1 MATIPRW
8 SRLVN
13 RHLLDHPEVQN
24 VLSPAVVEAQCR
36 RAGHQWRDSFW
47 SPTPTLIAFL
57 IQVLSGA
64 KTLRAGVAQ
73 FLTHLAAHGHT
84 CLPSADP
91 TAYCQARKRLPA
103 EVINELL
110 SDLCDRMVSLIK
122 ETTTWLGHRVWV
134 VDGSSASMPDTPE
147 LQQAFPQPESQK
159 PGCGFPVAQIV
170 AVFCWA
176 TGALVDLVIDTI
188 TPHELTLVRRLYGY
202 FNPGDVVLAD
212 RAYGA
217 YVDIARLRERGVFC
231 VFRLHQ
237 RRKADFRRGKRLG
250 PNDRLVTWHRPAQWI
265 DSFGVSREAFEKLPE
280 TLTVRLV
287 RITHVPRGFRSRTVT
302 VVTTL
307 LDPIETPAD
316 EIRALYRDRWTVELN
331 LRSLKIALGMDV
343 LRGQSVDVV
352 CKEIAMHLLAYNLI
366 RMVMWY
372 AAREHGRDL
381 HRLSFT
387 GTLHRLRSALFW
399 MMYRMPRKSR
409 QAVGTQLLR
418 SVAQDILP
426 DRPDRLEP
434 RRVKRRPKQYGLLVK
449 PRSWYHLQGGQA
461 CR

>member
-13 RHLLDHPEVQN
+13 VHLLDNPEVEN
-24 VLSPAVVEAQCR
+24 VLSPAVVEEHCR
-36 RAGHQWRDSFW
+36 RAAHQWRNSFW

-84 CLPSADP
+84 GLPSADP
-91 TAYCQARKRLPA
+91 TAYCQARKRLPP
-103 EVINELL
+103 EVIYGLL
-110 SDLCDRMVSLIK
+110 SDLCDRMVSLIQ
-122 ETTTWLGHRVWV
+122 ETQTWLGHRVWV

-147 LQQAFPQPESQK
+147 LQQAFPQPVTQK

-170 AVFCWA
+170 TVFCWA
-176 TGALVDLVIDTI
+176 TGAVVDLVMDTI
-188 TPHELTLVRRLYGY
+188 IPHELTLVRRLYDY
-202 FNPGDVVLAD
+202 FDPGDVVLAD

-217 YVDIARLRERGVFC
+217 YVDIARLWERGVFC

-237 RRKADFRRGKRLG
+237 RRRSDFRQGKRLG
-250 PNDRLVTWHRPAQWI
+250 RDDRLVTWHRPAHWI
-265 DSFGVSREAFEKLPE
+265 DSFGVSREAFEALPE

-287 RITHVPRGFRSRTVT
+287 RITNVPRGFRSRTVT

-343 LRGQSVDVV
+343 LRGRSVDVV

-366 RMVMWY
+366 RMVMLY
-372 AAREHGRDL
+372 AARQHGRDL

-387 GTLHRLRSALFW
+387 GTLHRLRSALSW
-399 MMYRMPRKSR
+399 MLYRMPRKSR
-409 QAVGTQLLR
+409 QSVGTQLLR
-418 SVAQDILP
+418 SVARDVLP
-426 DRPDRLEP
+426 YRPDRLEP
-434 RRVKRRPKQYGLLVK
+434 RRVKRRPKPYGLLVK
-449 PRSWYHLQGGQA
+449 PRSRYHLQGGEA

>member
-8 SRLVN
+8 RRLVN
-13 RHLLDHPEVQN
+13 ARLLDDPEVEN
-24 VLSPAVVEAQCR
+24 VLSPAVVETHCR
-36 RAGHQWRDSFW
+36 QARHQWRDSFW

-73 FLTHLAAHGHT
+73 LLTHLAAHGHAD
-84 CLPSADP
+84 LPSADP

-103 EVINELL
+103 EVIYRLL
-110 SDLCDRMVSLIK
+110 SDLRDRMVSLIQ
-122 ETTTWLGHRVWV
+122 ETPTWLGRRVWV
-134 VDGSSASMPDTPE
+134 VDGSSVSMPDTPE
-147 LQQAFPQPESQK
+147 LQQAFPQPAGQK

-170 AVFCWA
+170 TVFCWA
-176 TGALVDLVIDTI
+176 TGAVVDLVIDTI
-188 TPHELTLVRRLYGY
+188 IPHELRLVRRLYDHVEAD
-202 FNPGDVVLAD
+202 DVVLAD
-212 RAYGA
+212 RAYAA

-237 RRKADFRRGKRLG
+237 RRRSDLRQGKRLG
-250 PNDRLVTWHRPAQWI
+250 PGDRLVTWHRPTQWRK
-265 DSFGVSREAFEKLPE
+265 SFGVSREAFEALPE

-287 RITHVPRGFRSRTVT
+287 RITNAHRAFRSRTVT

-307 LDPIETPAD
+307 LDRIETPAD

-366 RMVMWY
+366 RLVMWH
-372 AAREHGRDL
+372 AARECGHDL

-387 GTLHRLRSALFW
+387 GTLHRLRSALSW
-399 MMYRMPRKSR
+399 MMYRMPPKDRH
-409 QAVGTQLLR
+409 AVGTLLLR
-418 SVAQDILP
+418 SVGQDVVP
-426 DRPDRLEP
+426 DRPDRVEP
-434 RRVKRRPKQYGLLVK
+434 RRVKRRPKQYRLLVN
-449 PRSWYHLQGGQA
+449 PRSWYRLRGGPA
-461 CR
+461 CA

>member
-8 SRLVN
+8 RRLVN
-13 RHLLDHPEVQN
+13 PHLLDDPKVRN
-24 VLSPAVVEAQCR
+24 VLCPAVVEAHCR
-36 RAGHQWRDSFW
+36 RVGHRWRNSFW

-73 FLTHLAAHGHT
+73 FLTHLAAHGYAD
-84 CLPSADP
+84 LPSADP

-103 EVINELL
+103 EVIYELL
-110 SDLCDRMVSLIK
+110 SDLCDRMVSLIQ
-122 ETTTWLGHRVWV
+122 ETQTWLGRRVWV
-134 VDGSSASMPDTPE
+134 VDGSSVSMPDTPE
-147 LQQAFPQPESQK
+147 LQQAFPQPVGQK

-170 AVFCWA
+170 TVFCWA
-176 TGALVDLVIDTI
+176 TGAVVDLVIDTI
-188 TPHELTLVRRLYGY
+188 IPHELTLVRRLYDY
-202 FNPGDVVLAD
+202 FEAGDVVLAD

-231 VFRLHQ
+231 VFRLHH
-237 RRKADFRRGKRLG
+237 RRRSDCRQGKRLG
-250 PNDRLVTWHRPAQWI
+250 PDDRLITWHRPTKWL
-265 DSFGVSREAFEKLPE
+265 DSFGVSREAFDALPE

-287 RITHVPRGFRSRTVT
+287 RITHIPRGFRSRTVT

-307 LDPIETPAD
+307 LDPVETPAD

-366 RMVMWY
+366 RMVMGY

-387 GTLHRLRSALFW
+387 GTLHRLRSALSW
-399 MMYRMPRKSR
+399 MIYRMPRKCR
-409 QAVGTQLLR
+409 QSVGTHLLR
-418 SVAQDILP
+418 TAAQDVLP
-426 DRPDRLEP
+426 YRPDRLEP

-449 PRSWYHLQGGQA
+449 PRSWYHRQGGQA
-461 CR
+461 CA